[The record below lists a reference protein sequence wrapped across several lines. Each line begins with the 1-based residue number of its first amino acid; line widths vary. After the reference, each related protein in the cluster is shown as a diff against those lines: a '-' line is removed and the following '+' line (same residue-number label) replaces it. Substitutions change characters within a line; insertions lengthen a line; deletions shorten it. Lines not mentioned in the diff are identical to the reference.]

1 MEIFIISNFLEHP
14 ESNDLDQFK
23 CINWE
28 SQDIGPLS
36 TYDAIIIDMTFEG
49 DKYSPNA
56 KCLLYYLTKRLSRR
70 KYLHQTSTIVAVIC
84 SKEERLVKY
93 KPTFPDDDFSEAREQ
108 EVFSNYEFLKQ
119 LMFLHKGNCYYE
131 ETKYRFITPLTPST
145 AYLSMFKNNASHV
158 YYLYSDEKEEC
169 SFIRPL
175 AKPKE
180 QSMELASFECI
191 LGRGIIIVLP
201 AYDLSRKDDAMNELI
216 KMCKFH
222 HNQRY
227 MKNRLD
233 VFEKINSETLR
244 KLFEEAYL
252 CFKYGLY
259 SASMVMCRKVM
270 GGRLKEQG
278 GHGRNLYQIIEGMYQ
293 QREITEKQ
301 FKTADFV
308 RVYGNEGAHYSD
320 EFATEVRA
328 YDTLKFLEYFFSVQT
343 RSEHI
348 SKQQSKE
355 K

>member
-1 MEIFIISNFLEHP
+1 
-14 ESNDLDQFK
+14 
-23 CINWE
+23 
-28 SQDIGPLS
+28 
-36 TYDAIIIDMTFEG
+36 
-49 DKYSPNA
+49 
-56 KCLLYYLTKRLSRR
+56 
-70 KYLHQTSTIVAVIC
+70 
-84 SKEERLVKY
+84 
-93 KPTFPDDDFSEAREQ
+93 
-108 EVFSNYEFLKQ
+108 
-119 LMFLHKGNCYYE
+119 
-131 ETKYRFITPLTPST
+131 
-145 AYLSMFKNNASHV
+145 
-158 YYLYSDEKEEC
+158 
-169 SFIRPL
+169 
-175 AKPKE
+175 
-180 QSMELASFECI
+180 MELASFECI
-191 LGRGIIIVLP
+191 VGRGMIIVLP

-222 HNQRY
+222 YNQRY

-270 GGRLKEQG
+270 EGSLNEQG

-343 RSEHI
+343 RNEHI